1 MPLSGLSGTRLRE
14 RRLALGLR
22 QADLAREAGIS
33 PSFLNL
39 IEHNRRRI
47 TAPVLERLAA
57 VLRVD
62 LAELGDGTDRRRI
75 EELRAAAAAMQE
87 SPVELER
94 IEDFLGRFPG
104 WADLVRTQHRKLDQL
119 ERTVFLLNDRLGHDP
134 HLSAALHEVLSA
146 LSSVRSTAAIL
157 AETEDIEPDWRAR
170 FHANLHAD
178 SERLAVGAEVLVAYL
193 DGSEEAAQE
202 TLAAAPQDEVEGWL
216 AARSWHLVE
225 LEAGGP
231 GPAAL
236 HPEIERLA
244 SAAARSLA
252 HDWVEVLAADAAAM
266 PLAEF
271 DTVLQREA
279 GDPVRVARAFGVR
292 VLAVFRRIAFRAGAA
307 EGFVLCDASGT
318 LLIRKPVAGF
328 SLPRFGAACPIWPLF
343 AALARPMEPISTLAE
358 LPGQMPLPFRL
369 RAFCEPEAMEFG
381 APGEP
386 CMVLRRAGMLM
397 EPATGAQGAALP
409 IGASCRICPREG
421 CAARREPSI
430 MAARAPVER
439 GL

>member
-216 AARSWHLVE
+216 AARSWHLV
-225 LEAGGP
+225 
-231 GPAAL
+231 
-236 HPEIERLA
+236 
-244 SAAARSLA
+244 
-252 HDWVEVLAADAAAM
+252 
-266 PLAEF
+266 
-271 DTVLQREA
+271 
-279 GDPVRVARAFGVR
+279 
-292 VLAVFRRIAFRAGAA
+292 
-307 EGFVLCDASGT
+307 
-318 LLIRKPVAGF
+318 
-328 SLPRFGAACPIWPLF
+328 
-343 AALARPMEPISTLAE
+343 
-358 LPGQMPLPFRL
+358 
-369 RAFCEPEAMEFG
+369 
-381 APGEP
+381 
-386 CMVLRRAGMLM
+386 
-397 EPATGAQGAALP
+397 
-409 IGASCRICPREG
+409 
-421 CAARREPSI
+421 
-430 MAARAPVER
+430 
-439 GL
+439 

>member
-47 TAPVLERLAA
+47 TAPVLERLAEA
-57 VLRVD
+57 LRVD

-75 EELRAAAAAMQE
+75 EELRAAAALQE

-104 WADLVRTQHRKLDQL
+104 WADLVRTQHEKLDQL

-170 FHANLHAD
+170 FHANLHSD

-216 AARSWHLVE
+216 AGRGWHLLE

-231 GPAAL
+231 GPEAL
-236 HPEIERLA
+236 RAEIDRLA

-252 HDWVEVLAADAAAM
+252 RDWVAVLAEDAVAM

-271 DTVLQREA
+271 EAVLQREA

-292 VLAVFRRIAFRAGAA
+292 VLAVFRRIAFRPGAA

-343 AALARPMEPISTLAE
+343 AALARPMEPVATLAE
-358 LPGQMPLPFRL
+358 LPGQVPLFFRL
-369 RAFCEPEAMEFG
+369 RAFCEPEPVEFG
-381 APGEP
+381 AAGESSV
-386 CMVLRRAGMLM
+386 VLRRAGMLM
-397 EPATGAQGAALP
+397 EPATGAHGAALP
-409 IGASCRICPREG
+409 IGASCRICPREA

-430 MAARAPVER
+430 MAARSPVER
-439 GL
+439 RL

>member
-22 QADLAREAGIS
+22 QADLARTAGIS

-47 TAPVLERLAA
+47 TAPVLERLAEA
-57 VLRVD
+57 LRVD

-75 EELRAAAAAMQE
+75 EELRAAAATQE

-104 WADLVRTQHRKLDQL
+104 WADLVRAQHRKLDQL

-216 AARSWHLVE
+216 AARGWHLVE

-231 GPAAL
+231 GPEAL
-236 HPEIERLA
+236 RPEIERLA

-252 HDWVEVLAADAAAM
+252 RDWVEVLAGDAAAM

-271 DTVLQREA
+271 EATLQQEA
-279 GDPVRVARAFGVR
+279 GDPVRIARRFGVR
-292 VLAVFRRIAFRAGAA
+292 VLAVFRRIAFRAGAT

-343 AALARPMEPISTLAE
+343 TALARPMEPVSALAE
-358 LPGQMPLPFRL
+358 LPGQVPLLFRL
-369 RAFCEPEAMEFG
+369 RAFCEPEAVEFAAAG
-381 APGEP
+381 GSGV
-386 CMVLRRAGMLM
+386 VLRRAGMLM
-397 EPATGAQGAALP
+397 EPVPGAQGAALP
-409 IGASCRICPREG
+409 IGASCRICPRED

-439 GL
+439 RL